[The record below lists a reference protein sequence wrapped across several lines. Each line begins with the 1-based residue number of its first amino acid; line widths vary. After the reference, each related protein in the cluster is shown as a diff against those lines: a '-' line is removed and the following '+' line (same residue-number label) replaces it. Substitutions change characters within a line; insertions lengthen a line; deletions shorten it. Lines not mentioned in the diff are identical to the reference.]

1 MSKWTKIR
9 IVFGITGSIF
19 AILVVVLVVNIGS
32 YVNRKYEQT
41 KLEQVVNDKNTDN
54 KLNMD
59 DDFINIVYR
68 TIKINSNWSNLPL
81 SKNFKKKFN
90 AKNGILND
98 NTITD
103 IYGGINSN
111 KEKQIVVLNI
121 KHGLKDEEY
130 YIHYTVNENNELDDV
145 EIVGKKLLYDENGN
159 KIIYKESIS
168 EENYEDVLIKLADPY
183 NINHAELETDFYN
196 LTENYISKWSGGFV
210 NSRGFDYYSR
220 YIIKELSSFKKR
232 IVYMKCEY
240 PKFDNNG
247 DIIDID
253 EELTLYYKVKF
264 FMNTDL
270 WLDDVEVEEVSKEEI
285 DMLLNAKTE
294 DELP

>member
-145 EIVGKKLLYDENGN
+145 EIVDKKLLYDENGN

-183 NINHAELETDFYN
+183 NINHAELEIDFYN

>member
-145 EIVGKKLLYDENGN
+145 EIVDKKLLYDENGN

-240 PKFDNNG
+240 PKFDKNG